1 MGKMTDALRKA
12 RLLKGQKKT
21 HGGSAPAE
29 AEHPV
34 PPGAK
39 PEEPQAPSRAVEVG
53 FLPSPTSSVA
63 SDNRP
68 PASPQV
74 IEEEPESV
82 PSTAPA
88 SPVLVE
94 APPRRPAAKTSTVLP
109 EVEPGP
115 EPVAVVK
122 TPTRASVLPEVEP
135 TPVETGSPYLRVH
148 YHKEDRTADEFRM
161 LRNALAADGSAARVI
176 LVVSSGPGEGKTTL
190 AMNLAASFANTFG
203 ERVLLVDG
211 NFLRPKIGDV
221 LALPP
226 EGLAQAIRGRMS
238 PEEAVVRT
246 DVPGL
251 WAVSAGGSEGRSEGL
266 LDSQSLAEVLQQLRS
281 RFTRVIMELPSA
293 GDAPEG
299 LAFIAQADAVLIP
312 VMKSRTRRKALRRL
326 LQTIKERGGRKIS
339 CVFVKV

>member
-1 MGKMTDALRKA
+1 
-12 RLLKGQKKT
+12 
-21 HGGSAPAE
+21 
-29 AEHPV
+29 
-34 PPGAK
+34 
-39 PEEPQAPSRAVEVG
+39 
-53 FLPSPTSSVA
+53 
-63 SDNRP
+63 
-68 PASPQV
+68 
-74 IEEEPESV
+74 
-82 PSTAPA
+82 
-88 SPVLVE
+88 
-94 APPRRPAAKTSTVLP
+94 
-109 EVEPGP
+109 
-115 EPVAVVK
+115 
-122 TPTRASVLPEVEP
+122 
-135 TPVETGSPYLRVH
+135 
-148 YHKEDRTADEFRM
+148 M